1 MVEHGQSVVLETA
14 AGIDRAHPPVGVNRH
29 DIGTH
34 IRHAAFAAL
43 HLDQGVGV
51 VARGTQESARAVIL
65 ERPSQHSHAACRE
78 RGADRV
84 AAIATQR
91 LAFEGELD
99 RLTAIDELA
108 GDGRQAPHAA
118 RSARTRPRGWYR

>member
-34 IRHAAFAAL
+34 IRHAAFAAV

-51 VARGTQESARAVIL
+51 VARSTQESPRTVIL
-65 ERPSQHSHAACRE
+65 ERPSQHPHAVRRE

-84 AAIATQR
+84 AAIAAQR
-91 LAFEGELD
+91 LALEGELD
-99 RLTAIDELA
+99 RLTAIDALA
-108 GDGRQAPHAA
+108 CDGRQAPHAA
-118 RSARTRPRGWYR
+118 RSARTRAPGW